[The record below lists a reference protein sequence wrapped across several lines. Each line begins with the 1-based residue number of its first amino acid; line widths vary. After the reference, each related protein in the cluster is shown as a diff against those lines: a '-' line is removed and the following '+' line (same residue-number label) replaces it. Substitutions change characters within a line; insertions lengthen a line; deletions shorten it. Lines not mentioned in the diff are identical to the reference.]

1 LSCIAKSALFH
12 LLFGILFTFHLQYT
26 TLDNNPLGLL
36 TNVEHITHYKTATE
50 EIHHQLHSVLML
62 IFDMHLLR
70 GIFSIA

>member
-1 LSCIAKSALFH
+1 MMHITFILSCIAKSALFH

-36 TNVEHITHYKTATE
+36 TNVGTSFITTATE

-62 IFDMHLLR
+62 
-70 GIFSIA
+70 